1 MPLELDIMKN
11 LQNIYYILQVAIIDA
26 GGLEVMANLLETDDI
41 KCKIGSLKILKDIVV
56 HPEIR
61 KSITK
66 MGGIELLVR
75 FYLLYQGSEEMS

>member
-1 MPLELDIMKN
+1 
-11 LQNIYYILQVAIIDA
+11 
-26 GGLEVMANLLETDDI
+26 MANLLETDDI

-66 MGGIELLVR
+66 MGGIELLVSFNF
-75 FYLLYQGSEEMS
+75 FYTEQTGMSKKSLNILTFFKIQKINFKQ